1 MTVARN
7 HTKDFVDYCRLIKSL
22 SANTIKAY
30 QQDLDIFVS
39 FLGREILSGPVTSEK
54 IMDFVEYLR
63 LQRQNSPATIRRR
76 WICIRKY
83 YSWMENQGLI
93 PQSPC
98 SNLPVRIQIPRRL
111 PRALSEPQV
120 AKLLLATRLPILPG
134 KPRTEYQK
142 PSNIKISTDM
152 SLRLMIATGIRVGEL
167 CALRLED
174 VSADAE
180 SYRIRGKGSRERIVY
195 VMNPSLKEKLMSY
208 MRARYTGG
216 ARSSSS
222 LFVNRNGSTLTPQ
235 TLRLRIK
242 KLAER
247 SHSETRITPHS
258 FRHTAATMLLEKGV
272 DIRFVQKL
280 LGHSTISTT
289 EIYTHVSDQS
299 LRNVLQNADP
309 VALFG

>member
-1 MTVARN
+1 MTVAPN

-30 QQDLDIFVS
+30 QQDLDILVN
-39 FLGREILSGPVTSEK
+39 FLEQEISSGPVTSEK

-83 YSWMENQGLI
+83 YSWMESQGFI
-93 PQSPC
+93 SQSPC
-98 SNLPVRIQIPRRL
+98 RNLPVRIQIPRRL

-120 AKLLLATRLPILPG
+120 AKLLFATRNSVLPG
-134 KPRTEYQK
+134 TSEARDGT
-142 PSNIKISTDM
+142 PSNIKLSTDIA
-152 SLRLMIATGIRVGEL
+152 LRLMIATGIRVGEL
-167 CALRLED
+167 CELRLED
-174 VSADAE
+174 ISADAE
-180 SYRIRGKGSRERIVY
+180 RYRIRGKGSRERIVY
-195 VMNPSLKEKLMSY
+195 VMNSSLKEKLMSY
-208 MRARYTGG
+208 MRARYLEGG
-216 ARSSSS
+216 TPSSNF
-222 LFVNRNGSTLTPQ
+222 FVNRNGSVLTPQ
-235 TLRLRIK
+235 TLRLRIRR
-242 KLAER
+242 LAELSR
-247 SHSETRITPHS
+247 SETRITPHS

-309 VALFG
+309 IALFG